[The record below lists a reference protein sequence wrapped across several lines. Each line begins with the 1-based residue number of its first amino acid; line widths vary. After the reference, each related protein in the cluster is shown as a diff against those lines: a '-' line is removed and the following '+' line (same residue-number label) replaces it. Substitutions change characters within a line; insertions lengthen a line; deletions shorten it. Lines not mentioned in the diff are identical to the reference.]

1 MDARLRQSIRQRAAG
16 RCEYCGL
23 RQEQEPLPFHVEHIV
38 PRQHGGNDTPENLAL
53 ACHHCNL
60 HKGPNLSGLDPK
72 TGELTR
78 LFHPRLDDW
87 GEHFTRRGG
96 EVTGV
101 SGVGRTT
108 VGLLKMNE
116 DGRTELRDEK

>member
-1 MDARLRQSIRQRAAG
+1 MDARLRQWVRERAGG

-23 RQEQEPLPFHVEHIV
+23 PEEREPLPFHVEHIV
-38 PRQHGGNDTPENLAL
+38 ARQHGGRDAEANLAL

-60 HKGPNLSGLDPK
+60 HKGPNLAGLDPQ

-87 GEHFTRRGG
+87 NERFTRRAG
-96 EVTGV
+96 EITG
-101 SGVGRTT
+101 SSPVGRTT
-108 VGLLKMNE
+108 IALLRMNE
-116 DGRTELRDEK
+116 DGRVQLREG